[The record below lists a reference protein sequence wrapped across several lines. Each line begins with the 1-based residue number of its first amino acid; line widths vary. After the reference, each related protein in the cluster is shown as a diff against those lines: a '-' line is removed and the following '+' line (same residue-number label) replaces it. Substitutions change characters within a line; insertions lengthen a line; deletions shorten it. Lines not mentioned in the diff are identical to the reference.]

1 MSRKKAGEPGEQ
13 ADYPPTLTQT
23 EVCFYTHG
31 ETYIFNTVDY
41 HNFDTKN
48 QQSRDWLALKKLI
61 FDLWCQIYV
70 TGVGKT

>member
-31 ETYIFNTVDY
+31 ETNIFNTVDY

-48 QQSRDWLALKKLI
+48 KES
-61 FDLWCQIYV
+61 
-70 TGVGKT
+70 GG